1 MCRVLKVWHL
11 YTRALSKG
19 MGKGRVNKV
28 LKLTP
33 AKVNYIIREKTNNNS
48 SKIIAADMKI
58 SIRTVNRVWSHWMK
72 NKEPWAPKKFGR
84 PKKHL
89 GESDVQLIL
98 EIHKEQ
104 NSGARRIEK
113 IIEQKYG
120 RHIPHNSIHQVLL
133 ERGLANEDK
142 QKKKRRKPWIRYERK
157 HSLTAVHLDWHTS
170 RFNGKEVCVVLDD
183 SSRFILAGGEFQ
195 AATAENSIELMRR
208 ALEDYV
214 EILKIKEVITDHG
227 SQFFANKTDKN
238 GESESSFGEFLAKNE
253 IKHILARVKHP
264 QTNGKIEKWYH
275 TYEKS
280 RKLFDDFDKF
290 LNWYN
295 SVRYHESLDEKH
307 YLQTPEDAFWARL
320 PIGCK
325 LELFLSRMESDFNA
339 TS

>member
-1 MCRVLKVWHL
+1 
-11 YTRALSKG
+11 
-19 MGKGRVNKV
+19 MGKGRRNKV
-28 LKLTP
+28 LKLTA
-33 AKVNYIIREKTNNNS
+33 AKVKYIIRSKTNNIS
-48 SKIIAADMKI
+48 SKIIAADMKV
-58 SIRTVNRVWSHWMK
+58 SIRTVNRVWGYWMK
-72 NKEPWAPKKFGR
+72 NKEPLAPKKFGR
-84 PKKHL
+84 PKKSL
-89 GESDVQLIL
+89 SESDIHLIL
-98 EIHKEQ
+98 ETHKEQ

-120 RHIPHNSIHQVLL
+120 RHIPHNAIHQVLL
-133 ERGLANEDK
+133 ENSLANEDK

-183 SSRFILAGGEFQ
+183 SSRFILAGGEFP
-195 AATAENSIELMRR
+195 AATTENSIELVRKV
-208 ALEDYV
+208 LEDYGG
-214 EILKIKEVITDHG
+214 IRKIQEVITDHG
-227 SQFFANKTDKN
+227 SQFFANKTDQN
-238 GESESSFGEFLAKNE
+238 GDSECAFGQFLAENE

-280 RKLFDDFDKF
+280 RKLFDDFNKF

-307 YLQTPEDAFWARL
+307 YLQTPEDAFWSRL
-320 PIGCK
+320 PDGCK
-325 LELFLSRMESDFNA
+325 LNAFLSRMESDLNA

>member
-1 MCRVLKVWHL
+1 
-11 YTRALSKG
+11 

-72 NKEPWAPKKFGR
+72 NKEPWAPKKFGL

-170 RFNGKEVCVVLDD
+170 RSMAKRFAWFSMIAPD
-183 SSRFILAGGEFQ
+183 SF
-195 AATAENSIELMRR
+195 
-208 ALEDYV
+208 
-214 EILKIKEVITDHG
+214 
-227 SQFFANKTDKN
+227 
-238 GESESSFGEFLAKNE
+238 
-253 IKHILARVKHP
+253 
-264 QTNGKIEKWYH
+264 
-275 TYEKS
+275 
-280 RKLFDDFDKF
+280 
-290 LNWYN
+290 
-295 SVRYHESLDEKH
+295 
-307 YLQTPEDAFWARL
+307 
-320 PIGCK
+320 
-325 LELFLSRMESDFNA
+325 
-339 TS
+339 